1 VELYNHIEAAEVEK
15 VKEQVATKR
24 TWHETQMQA
33 SQTTPKYLTAPV
45 TCAQIRAKAKVSNRF
60 PALLSQKSDDN

>member
-1 VELYNHIEAAEVEK
+1 MELYNHLEKEEVDK

-33 SQTTPKYLTAPV
+33 CQNTAKHLQPPV
-45 TCAQIRAKAKVSNRF
+45 TCAQIRAEAEVSKETDTVI
-60 PALLSQKSDDN
+60 AV